1 MCSINYDLL
10 INALHLEECLSG
22 QWTELIFY
30 NPSPYCQD
38 IIIKCV
44 KNFLASVEVFYKAEL
59 FKALFVSQQIQ
70 FVRSIT
76 ITQGCL

>member
-10 INALHLEECLSG
+10 INALHSEECLSG
-22 QWTELIFY
+22 EQNIDLLQCFTLLSGYHNQWVKIFL
-30 NPSPYCQD
+30 
-38 IIIKCV
+38 V
-44 KNFLASVEVFYKAEL
+44 SVEVFYKAEL

-70 FVRSIT
+70 FVRIIT